1 MTLTIIGVVSIVVY
15 LIIGYVLSAI
25 VMINHIEETKSWS
38 NFEYCLTIVIAIIA
52 WPYFVIRA
60 LIELHIEEK
69 KENGK
74 H

>member
-1 MTLTIIGVVSIVVY
+1 MIFWIIGILVY

-25 VMINHIEETKSWS
+25 VMINHIEDTKSWS
-38 NFEYCLTIVIAIIA
+38 TFEYFSVIAIAIIA
-52 WPYFVIRA
+52 WPYFIIRA